1 MELIIISNSKCK
13 SRKIV
18 FNLSYLVILFCILSF
33 ITYFAYVAG
42 LNSAMSQSDATI
54 QLLSDNTI
62 QARHRELKHQ
72 ERTINIAR
80 ENAINGLD
88 ALASRLSQL
97 QGHIMRL
104 DALGSRLV
112 KMANIED
119 IDFLSVESP
128 GMGGPS
134 PSLAQDS
141 LEVEDFIRELN
152 LIADKITD
160 REEKLE
166 AVESMIMDR
175 DLQEQTLPTGRP
187 VNTGWI
193 SSLFG
198 WRTDPINGKKEF
210 HQGIDFASKP
220 GSNVTSVAAG
230 IVTWSG
236 RRSGYGNLVEINHGS
251 GYLTRYA
258 HNKENLVNVGEKVE
272 KGQIIAI
279 MGSTGHSTGTHV
291 HFEVI
296 NNGKQINP
304 KQFIS
309 VN

>member
-1 MELIIISNSKCK
+1 MELIIISNNKCK

-18 FNLSYLVILFCILSF
+18 VNLSYMVILFCLF
-33 ITYFAYVAG
+33 LLITYFAYLTG
-42 LNSAMSQSDATI
+42 LNSAINESNAAM
-54 QLLSDNTI
+54 QLLSENSD
-62 QARHRELKHQ
+62 QARQRELQ
-72 ERTINIAR
+72 EQKRTINLAR
-80 ENAINGLD
+80 ENAVNGLD

-112 KMANIED
+112 IMANIDD
-119 IDFLSVESP
+119 IDFLAVESP

-134 PSLAQDS
+134 PSLAQNS

-152 LIADKITD
+152 LIAEKISD
-160 REEKLE
+160 REEKLK

-175 DLQEQTLPTGRP
+175 DLQEQTLPT

-198 WRTDPINGKKEF
+198 WRTDPINGRKEF
-210 HQGIDFASKP
+210 HEGIDFASKP

-236 RRSGYGNLVEINHGS
+236 RRSGYGNMIEINHGS

-279 MGSTGHSTGTHV
+279 MGSSGRSTGTHV